1 MLIFLDTEFTKFKD
15 PELISI
21 ALVAEGGSEF
31 YAERS
36 DYPEESCNEFVRATV
51 LPLLGRVPG
60 CTCSSP
66 ELTERL
72 RAWFG
77 QLPEAATVVYD
88 YEDDWRLLAKA
99 VLGRP
104 VQSLPQK
111 LADKLLVGGHVIRD
125 PVFEQAFEKAF
136 TPALPRHHALADARA
151 LMAGYRAWRP
161 SMDRVWRA
169 R

>member
-15 PELISI
+15 PDLISI

-31 YAERS
+31 YAERT
-36 DYPEESCNEFVRATV
+36 DFAWADCNDFVHATV

-88 YEDDWRLLAKA
+88 YEDDWRLLVTAL
-99 VLGRP
+99 LGRP
-104 VQSLPQK
+104 VQSVPANLVE
-111 LADKLLVGGHVIRD
+111 KLLVGGHVLRD
-125 PVFEQAFEKAF
+125 PIFEQAFADAF
-136 TPALPRHHALADARA
+136 TPALPQHHALADGRA
-151 LMAGYRAWRP
+151 LMACYRAWRP
-161 SMDRVWRA
+161 GMERLGRA